1 MTTPS
6 NRTQLLRR
14 YEADAN
20 ICATDGEFPAMD
32 FYSPFGPMI
41 AKVTVPDTF
50 FPAGSCMEPS
60 RSAEV
65 ANGDRWLSTPLCL
78 TPTIDS

>member
-1 MTTPS
+1 MPS

-20 ICATDGEFPAMD
+20 ICATDGENPGMD

-41 AKVTVPDTF
+41 AKVTVPATF
-50 FPAGSCMEPS
+50 AQSHKS
-60 RSAEV
+60 VR
-65 ANGDRWLSTPLCL
+65 R
-78 TPTIDS
+78 